1 MGYYVTLTGSD
12 FTIPA
17 DRLDEAYV
25 ALCKLN
31 ESDEGKTGGSWK
43 AVDGAPTRTEVW
55 FAWMDSDYPDK
66 LKTTQEILEALGF
79 ECDQCL
85 DGSLN
90 VYGYDSK
97 TGQEDIF
104 IAALAPFVPDGSYM
118 EWSGEDGSMWR
129 TLFEKGEAK
138 HQEATIIWK

>member
-12 FTIPA
+12 FTIPS
-17 DRLDEAYV
+17 DRLDEAY
-25 ALCKLN
+25 
-31 ESDEGKTGGSWK
+31 GKTGGSWT
-43 AVDGAPTRTEVW
+43 AGDDGVSTKTEVW
-55 FAWMDSDYPDK
+55 FAWMDADYPSK

-97 TGQEDIF
+97 TGAEDIF

-118 EWSGEDGSMWR
+118 EWQGEDRSMWR
-129 TLFEKGEAK
+129 ILFEKGEVK